1 MDNEARKAEIRRCV
15 TLLRYPRR
23 AKAAFT
29 DENDHNPMV
38 LQDCPTCFGSGKVC
52 QHWSEDD
59 GSRDVLDL
67 IVCAAC
73 NGSGVTCE
81 VEPYFSK
88 ELPEAS
94 ARADAAGWLTCPGC
108 GWRFT
113 LRDPHAW
120 SGRRHMR
127 CGQKIKPL
135 MTEADHES

>member
-1 MDNEARKAEIRRCV
+1 MDNEARKAEIRRRV
-15 TLLRYPRR
+15 TLLRCPRR
-23 AKAAFT
+23 AKAPFT

-52 QHWSEDD
+52 QSRSDDD
-59 GSRDVLDL
+59 GRDVLDL
-67 IVCAAC
+67 TVCATC
-73 NGSGVTCE
+73 KGSGVTGE
-81 VEPYFSK
+81 VEPYFPRD
-88 ELPEAS
+88 LPEAS

-113 LRDPHAW
+113 LRDPRAW

-135 MTEADHES
+135 TNEADHED